1 MPQGIIVTS
10 IILSALIFSI
20 PSVQALPKSS
30 TNTFTLNGM
39 TVTVTRSV
47 VKGGLVYAGEVVTS
61 LYKEEFY
68 VASITMNGVN
78 KTSTFLNI
86 VAEDYEISTASVE
99 TESDKAS
106 STYGLMSYT
115 NQTGSYSV
123 EVESAT
129 SEGITSGYVTQ
140 DMHAPVGKCYV
151 TLTPLADG
159 SYKGIVTLPT
169 GETVDP
175 GIYMFVNAWHG
186 PWWASYALNGWIL
199 WWYSWEA
206 VTLGILAF
214 IITIINM
221 ILLPV
226 MPVSMIL
233 DAMLLSAE
241 LFPATV
247 EPVHRTYWDVIFL
260 YGAVPIFGEAGF
272 YTNQYYLPWGWQH
285 IAWTYIPVWNTNSYW
300 GGSWHT
306 DVWPVG
312 W

>member
-1 MPQGIIVTS
+1 MPQGIIVAS
-10 IILSALIFSI
+10 IILAALILSA

-30 TNTFTLNGM
+30 TSTFTLNGV
-39 TVTVTRSV
+39 TVTVATTV

-78 KTSTFLNI
+78 KISTFLNI
-86 VAEDYEISTASVE
+86 VGEDYEISTASVK
-99 TESDKAS
+99 TESDTAS
-106 STYGLMSYT
+106 TTRSLTSYT
-115 NQTGSYSV
+115 NQTGTYSV

-129 SEGITSGYVTQ
+129 SEGTTSGYVTQ

-159 SYKGIVTLPT
+159 SYKGWVTLPT
-169 GETVDP
+169 GEIIDP
-175 GIYMFVNAWHG
+175 GIYMHVNAWHG
-186 PWWASYALNGWIL
+186 PWYWSYALNGWIL
-199 WWYSWEA
+199 WWYSWES

-214 IITIINM
+214 VLSVVSIFLAPI
-221 ILLPV
+221 
-226 MPVSMIL
+226 MPVSIIL

-241 LFPATV
+241 FYPATV

-260 YGAVPIFGEAGF
+260 YGAVPIYGEAGF
-272 YTNQYYLPWGWQH
+272 YTNQYWLPWGWQH
-285 IAWTYIPVWNTNSYW
+285 IAWTYIPLWNTNSYW

>member
-1 MPQGIIVTS
+1 MPQGIIVAS
-10 IILSALIFSI
+10 IILSALILSI

-99 TESDKAS
+99 TESGTAS
-106 STYGLMSYT
+106 TTHSLMSYT

-129 SEGITSGYVTQ
+129 SKGMTSGYVTQ
-140 DMHAPVGKCYV
+140 DLHAPVGKCYV
-151 TLTPLADG
+151 TFTPLADG
-159 SYKGIVTLPT
+159 SYKGWVTLPT

-186 PWWASYALNGWIL
+186 PWWASYCLNGWIL

-206 VTLGILAF
+206 VTLDILAF
-214 IITIINM
+214 VLSIASIFLAPI
-221 ILLPV
+221 
-226 MPVSMIL
+226 MPVSIVL
-233 DAMLLSAE
+233 DAILLSANF
-241 LFPATV
+241 FPATV
-247 EPVHRTYWDVIFL
+247 EPVHRSYWDVIFL

-272 YTNQYYLPWGWQH
+272 YTNQYWQPWGWQH
-285 IAWTYIPVWNTNSYW
+285 IAWTYIPEWNTNSYW
-300 GGSWHT
+300 GGPWHT